1 MGKSKIRRG
10 RPFVPCPL
18 RSYNQSMIAKLKG
31 ALLEKWADRIVVDV
45 GGVGYEIFIPFST
58 YYELGD
64 VGETVSLHVYTH
76 VKEDALS
83 LYGFLTQREK
93 QLFTRLIQISGIGP
107 KLGVTILSG
116 LPVDGLVEAV
126 VDGDL
131 VKLNAVPG
139 VGRKT
144 AERIVLEMKDK
155 ITSLMPE
162 LREAASVGEPGRIQ
176 GDVVSALVNLGYPKA
191 TAEKAVSRALK
202 DGETT
207 RFEDLLKKSLRGVSE

>member
-1 MGKSKIRRG
+1 
-10 RPFVPCPL
+10 
-18 RSYNQSMIAKLKG
+18 MIAKLKG
-31 ALLEKWADRIVVDV
+31 VLLEKWADRVVVDI

-64 VGETVSLHVYTH
+64 VGGSVSLHIYTH

-107 KLGVTILSG
+107 KLGVAILSG
-116 LPVDGLVEAV
+116 LPVGTLVEAV

-131 VKLNAVPG
+131 VKLNAIPG
-139 VGRKT
+139 VGKKT

-155 ITSLMPE
+155 VVSLMPE
-162 LREAASVGEPGRIQ
+162 LRETVSVGEPGRIQ
-176 GDVVSALVNLGYPKA
+176 EDVVSALVNLGYLKA

-202 DGETT
+202 DGEPTG
-207 RFEDLLKKSLRGVSE
+207 FEDLLKKSLRGVSE